1 MTTRTKLV
9 CTLGPAT
16 NTPKF
21 IRGLVTAGASIFRI
35 NFSHGSSADHE
46 RAVELV
52 RAVEAKSDGAIAV
65 MADLPGPKVRLGT
78 LHRDPL
84 KLVPGQGFA
93 LRHDAEADE
102 ESAAT
107 TYPDLARDMR
117 TGDRILLA
125 DGAVELAVTGVDGH
139 AVQTECVRGGTVRS
153 GQGVNVP
160 AERLSLPA
168 ITERD
173 REGLARAL
181 DLGVDLVAQ
190 SFVRGPQDIKEL
202 RALMGTRSVPIV
214 AKIET
219 KPAVEQIDKIL
230 RVTDVVMVARGD
242 LGVELP
248 MEEIPLLQKDLLRA
262 ARAASTPAIVATQML
277 ESMIRAPRPT
287 RAEATDVANAVL
299 DGADGIML
307 SGETA
312 IGRFPFEAAAAAA
325 RIAAAVESR
334 GEEYRAAQPACRH
347 AGEGPRGGPRR
358 RRGRDRGSQRRGH
371 HVLHGDRSYGPTA
384 LGRASELPR
393 LCVHPRRRCPPC
405 ECRAVGSD
413 AAARPEAGRHRR
425 DDRVDGRG
433 TSGVRARGTG
443 RRCRH
448 GGRVTRRQDHH
459 EHAEDPSRRISPS
472 ASLRRTSGCSASSRS
487 RRPAR

>member
-160 AERLSLPA
+160 AERLGLPA

-202 RALMGTRSVPIV
+202 RALMGSRAVPIV

-219 KPAVEQIDKIL
+219 KPAVEQIDTIL

-312 IGRFPFEAAAAAA
+312 IGRFPFEAAAAA
-325 RIAAAVESR
+325 VESR

-347 AGEGPRGGPRR
+347 AGEGPAVAHAAAAVAIEDRNVVAITCYTETGRTARLLSAERPSCPVYAFIPGEDVRR
-358 RRGRDRGSQRRGH
+358 ANA
-371 HVLHGDRSYGPTA
+371 VLWGVTPLPARKPADTDEMIALMDEGLQAFGLAAPGDA
-384 LGRASELPR
+384 VVMAAASPAGKTTTNMLKIHR
-393 LCVHPRRRCPPC
+393 
-405 ECRAVGSD
+405 VGS
-413 AAARPEAGRHRR
+413 P
-425 DDRVDGRG
+425 
-433 TSGVRARGTG
+433 VR
-443 RRCRH
+443 
-448 GGRVTRRQDHH
+448 
-459 EHAEDPSRRISPS
+459 
-472 ASLRRTSGCSASSRS
+472 
-487 RRPAR
+487 

>member
-21 IRGLVTAGASIFRI
+21 IRGLVTAGATIFRI
-35 NFSHGSSADHE
+35 NFSHGTPADHA

-52 RAVEAKSDGAIAV
+52 RATEAKLDRALAV
-65 MADLPGPKVRLGT
+65 MADLPGPKVRLGVVRPRRVEARARAGVRVAPGRRGDD
-78 LHRDPL
+78 RD
-84 KLVPGQGFA
+84 G
-93 LRHDAEADE
+93 
-102 ESAAT
+102 SST
-107 TYPDLARDMR
+107 TYPGLAGDLRV
-117 TGDRILLA
+117 GDRILLA
-125 DGAVELAVTGVDGH
+125 DGAVELTVSDVDGSI
-139 AVQTECVRGGTVRS
+139 VRTDCVRGGTVRS

-168 ITERD
+168 VTDRD

-190 SFVRGPQDIKEL
+190 SFVRDPDDVKEL
-202 RALMGTRSVPIV
+202 RSLMGERAVPIV

-219 KPAVEQIDKIL
+219 KPAVEHIEKIL
-230 RVTDVVMVARGD
+230 RVTDAVMVARGD

-248 MEEIPLLQKDLLRA
+248 MEEVPLLQKDLLRA
-262 ARAASTPAIVATQML
+262 ARAASRPAIVATQML

-325 RIAAAVESR
+325 RIAEAVESR
-334 GEEYRAAQPACRH
+334 GAEYRAAQPACRH
-347 AGEGPRGGPRR
+347 TGEGPAVAHAAAAVATEDRDVVAITCYTETGPDGAPAVRG
-358 RRGRDRGSQRRGH
+358 
-371 HVLHGDRSYGPTA
+371 
-384 LGRASELPR
+384 ASGLSGVR
-393 LCVHPRRRCPPC
+393 VHPRRERPAG
-405 ECRAVGSD
+405 ERRAVGGD
-413 AAARPEAGRHRR
+413 PAAVAQAGRHRR

-433 TSGVRARGTG
+433 TAGVRAREA
-443 RRCRH
+443 RRRRRH
-448 GGRVTRRQDHH
+448 GGGISRREDHH
-459 EHAEDPSRRISPS
+459 EHAEDPPGRSPV
-472 ASLRRTSGCSASSRS
+472 R
-487 RRPAR
+487 

>member
-9 CTLGPAT
+9 CTLGPAS

-35 NFSHGSSADHE
+35 NFSHGAASDHA

-52 RAVEAKSDGAIAV
+52 RAVEAKSDGALAV
-65 MADLPGPKVRLGT
+65 MADLPGPKVRLGS
-78 LHRDPL
+78 LHPDPL

-93 LRHDAEADE
+93 LRPDAAADKDG
-102 ESAAT
+102 AT
-107 TYPDLARDMR
+107 TTYDGLARDVR
-117 TGDRILLA
+117 VGDSILLA
-125 DGAVELAVTGVDGH
+125 DGSVELTVTAIDGSM
-139 AVQTECVRGGTVRS
+139 VRTECARGGTVRS

-160 AERLSLPA
+160 ADRLSLPA
-168 ITERD
+168 ITQRD
-173 REGLARAL
+173 REGLVRAL

-190 SFVRGPQDIKEL
+190 SFVRGPDDIKEL
-202 RALMGTRSVPIV
+202 RSLMGHDAVPIV

-230 RVTDVVMVARGD
+230 RVTDALMVARGD

-262 ARAASTPAIVATQML
+262 ARAASRPAIVATQML

-312 IGRFPFEAAAAAA
+312 IGRFPLEAATVAA
-325 RIAAAVESR
+325 RIAESVESR
-334 GEEYRAAQPACRH
+334 GEEYRAARPPCHH
-347 AGEGPRGGPRR
+347 AGQGAAVAHAAAAVATGELDVVAITCYTETGRTARLLSAERPSCPIYAFIPGEDVRRANTVLWGVTPLPARKPADTDEMIALMDEGLQAFGLAAP
-358 RRGRDRGSQRRGH
+358 
-371 HVLHGDRSYGPTA
+371 GDA
-384 LGRASELPR
+384 VVMAAASPAGKTTTNMLKIHR
-393 LCVHPRRRCPPC
+393 
-405 ECRAVGSD
+405 VGS
-413 AAARPEAGRHRR
+413 P
-425 DDRVDGRG
+425 
-433 TSGVRARGTG
+433 VR
-443 RRCRH
+443 
-448 GGRVTRRQDHH
+448 
-459 EHAEDPSRRISPS
+459 
-472 ASLRRTSGCSASSRS
+472 
-487 RRPAR
+487 